1 MPRTIGFFIFPDFQL
16 LDLTGPLAAF
26 QLAGLA
32 VSPAPYR
39 WQILSLRGGPVRST
53 AGLEIATVAA
63 GNRTLDTLV
72 VSDGRGTRPAKA
84 AAAPAAALRSLAR
97 RTRRVTSVCTGAF
110 LLAEARLLDGR
121 RATTHWRYAANL
133 QREFPRVKVESDRI
147 FVKDGSVWTSA
158 GITAGIDLALA
169 LIEEDLGIDVSRAVA
184 RELVVYHRRSGGQS
198 QFSALLELEPES
210 DRIRRALAFARD
222 HLAEPLSVERLA
234 AAAGIGP
241 RQFSRAFRA
250 ETGETPARAI
260 ERLRTEAARLRVE
273 AETEPIEQIAAAAGF
288 ADPERMRRAFVRRF
302 GQPPQALRRA
312 ARTTAEKQR
321 A

>member
-1 MPRTIGFFIFPDFQL
+1 
-16 LDLTGPLAAF
+16 
-26 QLAGLA
+26 
-32 VSPAPYR
+32 
-39 WQILSLRGGPVRST
+39 
-53 AGLEIATVAA
+53 
-63 GNRTLDTLV
+63 
-72 VSDGRGTRPAKA
+72 
-84 AAAPAAALRSLAR
+84 
-97 RTRRVTSVCTGAF
+97 VTSVCTGAF